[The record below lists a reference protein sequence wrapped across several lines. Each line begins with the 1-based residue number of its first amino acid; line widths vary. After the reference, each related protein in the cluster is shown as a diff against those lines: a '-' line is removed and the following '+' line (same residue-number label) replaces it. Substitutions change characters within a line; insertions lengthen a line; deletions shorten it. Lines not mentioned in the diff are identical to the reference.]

1 MTNMENGSQSKIM
14 KSLYESILSSTKAGK
29 IQVIK
34 DWCDENLTFLS
45 FPGDDS
51 KPYEIDNNGKIIPS
65 YPGNPINLK
74 YWNGKS
80 IPSCVKFGDLGK
92 GNFFS
97 DTALTELKNEQ
108 LPENCSVFYISGK
121 IGKIPSRK
129 IKAQFGLSLNEYPQ
143 KLTNIEKLEIECSTK
158 NNRKPVI
165 DISHSNIKLKDI
177 LNISVIG
184 DIYSLN
190 IKKTPA
196 SEEIRK
202 ELKKLDKKG
211 LKTGEC
217 LYPDYLDDLFKNFPE
232 LRYIEIGERTRLE
245 HNPKT
250 GKWILF

>member
-1 MTNMENGSQSKIM
+1 MIT
-14 KSLYESILSSTKAGK
+14 LYESILGSTKSGK
-29 IQVIK
+29 IQIMK

-45 FPGDDS
+45 FPGDGS
-51 KPYEIDNNGKIIPS
+51 KPYEIDGNGKIIPS
-65 YPGNPINLK
+65 YPGNPLNLK

-121 IGKIPSRK
+121 LGTIPSRR

-165 DISHSNIKLKDI
+165 DISLSNVKLDDV
-177 LNISVIG
+177 LNITVIG
-184 DIYSLN
+184 DIYNLK
-190 IKKTPA
+190 ITKTPA
-196 SEEIRK
+196 AK
-202 ELKKLDKKG
+202 ELLKIFKKLESKS
-211 LKTGEC
+211 E
-217 LYPDYLDDLFKNFPE
+217 PDLNRGFISNELNEMFKNFPE
-232 LRYIEIGERTRLE
+232 LRYIEVGERTSLE

-250 GKWILF
+250 DRWYKI